1 MSESRVFSALK
12 AYVESTFLVSLEGE
26 LTPDSNLFD
35 AGVIDSY
42 GVVEMV
48 GHIEREFGVSFTDEE
63 LLSPKLASVRGIS
76 ELVDHKLAA
85 SPDLEESH
93 DLQAVRSS

>member
-12 AYVESTFLVSLEGE
+12 AYVESTFLVSLDGD
-26 LTPDSNLFD
+26 LTTDSNLFD

-63 LLSPKLASVRGIS
+63 LLSPKLSSVRGMA
-76 ELVDHKLAA
+76 EMVDQKLAA
-85 SPDLEESH
+85 SSEDPH
-93 DLQAVRSS
+93 DLQAVRTP